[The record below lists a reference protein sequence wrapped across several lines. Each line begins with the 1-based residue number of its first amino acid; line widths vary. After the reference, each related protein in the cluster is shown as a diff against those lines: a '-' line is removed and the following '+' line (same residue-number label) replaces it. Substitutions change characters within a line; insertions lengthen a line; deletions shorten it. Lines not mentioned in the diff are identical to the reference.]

1 MQNQDVDSQCSTLVV
16 VENEIFGT
24 RGSFRTELTPRRVA
38 EFALFFIEVDFI
50 EAGEVHFIEA
60 GTVKASSFPRPNAE
74 YCDCGS
80 AAVAIVLGPNRVL
93 LRYHAVGDLTEA
105 PLVSEERSSSGRWRD
120 GPARS
125 RDRED
130 RAMRLTMDETVQSG
144 PSPYD
149 FHFRPKDFTG
159 SCPICG
165 FPEAAKNRQR
175 QHRAVAEDEGL
186 DAIWIERIKG
196 PHGYRNVAFGSR
208 RPVTKALPAPVPK
221 PPKKVDVGSPRGPSQ
236 KTIVILGKAAAML
249 AAGRTVAAA
258 CKELKID
265 LSDFSELRRKHSG
278 LLAKG

>member
-105 PLVSEERSSSGRWRD
+105 RRWFLRNDHLRAD
-120 GPARS
+120 G
-125 RDRED
+125 
-130 RAMRLTMDETVQSG
+130 AM
-144 PSPYD
+144 
-149 FHFRPKDFTG
+149 
-159 SCPICG
+159 
-165 FPEAAKNRQR
+165 
-175 QHRAVAEDEGL
+175 
-186 DAIWIERIKG
+186 G
-196 PHGYRNVAFGSR
+196 PHVQE
-208 RPVTKALPAPVPK
+208 T
-221 PPKKVDVGSPRGPSQ
+221 
-236 KTIVILGKAAAML
+236 
-249 AAGRTVAAA
+249 GRTV
-258 CKELKID
+258 
-265 LSDFSELRRKHSG
+265 R
-278 LLAKG
+278 